1 MGLLEESVQD
11 SGFCERVERLAGVC
25 SGALARE
32 ELSDWF
38 QDPLK
43 LRTAVDIAGIA
54 GLNEFAPKIFAL
66 LQQEG
71 FPAGEYCRFLVAL
84 GYMAYTPAVSVFE
97 KFLRGN
103 TRIAATVALALT
115 ASEKVSFDFY
125 ASNKEGPIVVG
136 LCLSEVYAQ
145 IGLDSARRIAMNVPS
160 SLLMKSLEY
169 LPRELVDLL

>member
-1 MGLLEESVQD
+1 MGLLEERVKD

-43 LRTAVDIAGIA
+43 LRTTVDIAGIA
-54 GLNEFAPKIFAL
+54 GLKEFAPRIFAL

-71 FPAGEYCRFLVAL
+71 FPAGDYCRFLIAL
-84 GYMAYTPAVSVFE
+84 GYMDYRPAVPVFV
-97 KFLRGN
+97 KFLRGK
-103 TRIAATVALALT
+103 TRVAATVALAFT
-115 ASEKVSFDFY
+115 APEKVSFDFY

-136 LCLSEVYAQ
+136 LCLSEVYARK
-145 IGLDSARRIAMNVPS
+145 GLEVVRHLCRS
-160 SLLMKSLEY
+160 E
-169 LPRELVDLL
+169 